1 MSSLKRKDQGVTEDG
16 APYIKRQRPSLHNE
30 DADKAGR
37 GQKRST
43 YNGGSSTSR
52 ADATTGQKPFFP
64 GLDDGDNEELFYGPA
79 SDGLEYLRMVRT
91 EARGVPDLL
100 VSADQAFSESDA
112 HKGWYSDGAYIA
124 WPVLGPQLPTPARR
138 NEAPEVSYNR
148 RNSSSQ
154 VDEYEIE
161 DDRLDTTDDS
171 TPLPTFNASRTPQSV
186 YHEKLLSEFRSQ
198 RDHLHQSPPQDLL
211 EAATSSDLLADLV
224 NPETSLSLFK
234 RNLYA
239 KPPSPLQLALM
250 DVETV
255 LEALEIFTSRCVRR
269 SKHIRRPPSAWI
281 WGLLARLAGWMGQ
294 LRTED
299 IGVVRALAKM
309 AKDWVSVVE
318 DRPGDHGKKL
328 EDEVEDGEAKE
339 IENDDGTSV
348 GDAEGENLLL
358 NTRVTLDMI
367 LTVVG
372 EVFGQRDLL
381 EFREIW

>member
-1 MSSLKRKDQGVTEDG
+1 MSSLKRKNEGVVEDS
-16 APYIKRQRPSLHNE
+16 APYLKRQRPSLNNE
-30 DADKAGR
+30 DADKVSRNQRKSLYKG
-37 GQKRST
+37 
-43 YNGGSSTSR
+43 NSSANR
-52 ADATTGQKPFFP
+52 ADTTTGQKQFFP
-64 GLDDGDNEELFYGPA
+64 GLDDGDDEGLFYGPA

-100 VSADQAFSESDA
+100 VSVDQAYSESDT

-124 WPVLGPQLPTPARR
+124 RPILGPQLPASFRR
-138 NEAPEVSYNR
+138 NGEPGTPHNR

-154 VDEYEIE
+154 VDEDEAE
-161 DDRLDTTDDS
+161 DEQFDATDDS
-171 TPLPTFNASRTPQSV
+171 TPLPTLSTSRTPQSI
-186 YHEKLLSEFRSQ
+186 YHEKLLSEFRAQ

-211 EAATSSDLLADLV
+211 AAANSLDLLADLV

-255 LEALEIFTSRCVRR
+255 LEALETFASRCLRR
-269 SKHIRRPPSAWI
+269 SKQIRGPPSAWI

-294 LRTED
+294 LSTED
-299 IGVVRALAKM
+299 VGVVRALAKM
-309 AKDWVSVVE
+309 AKDWVVLVA
-318 DRPGDHGKKL
+318 DRADDHGKSP
-328 EDEVEDGEAKE
+328 EDEAEDGEGKE
-339 IENDDGTSV
+339 VEASDGTSI
-348 GDAEGENLLL
+348 GDTEGENISL

-381 EFREIW
+381 DFREIW